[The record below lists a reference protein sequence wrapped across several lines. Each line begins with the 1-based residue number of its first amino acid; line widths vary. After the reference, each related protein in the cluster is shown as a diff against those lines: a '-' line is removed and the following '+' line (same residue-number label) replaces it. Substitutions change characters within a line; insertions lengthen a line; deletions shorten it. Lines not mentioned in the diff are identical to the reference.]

1 MCLRSFCFPFSI
13 PPSNRR
19 RRVSIRYG
27 AAKHVGP
34 PEEKFMLLRKSI
46 CRRCNFEPFLR
57 SCPGSG
63 FGEGF
68 LFLVAGT
75 VWGSLSH
82 GPGFAGFAHRNLLSI
97 TPFPKEW
104 LFCFCFASPCT
115 TQKCIVLSCRQSM
128 YANEG
133 KKTAPPLSCWIE
145 RSRQGLTFS
154 LISKW
159 LPFCSPAL
167 GGHVR
172 NNHSAVLGIHNRHNS
187 FGTVAWH
194 GRWTYPLPLC
204 SGGHSNAP
212 PGCNSS
218 VGKFACFCVQPAT
231 QQKKQKE
238 CAMIVTTNCDNIS
251 LFDG

>member
-1 MCLRSFCFPFSI
+1 MQTPHRIGNRFPSWLSVHPVCLLLGGVLVCVCLRSFCFPFSI

-97 TPFPKEW
+97 APFPKEW

-133 KKTAPPLSCWIE
+133 KK
-145 RSRQGLTFS
+145 R
-154 LISKW
+154 LIY
-159 LPFCSPAL
+159 CRA
-167 GGHVR
+167 G
-172 NNHSAVLGIHNRHNS
+172 
-187 FGTVAWH
+187 
-194 GRWTYPLPLC
+194 
-204 SGGHSNAP
+204 
-212 PGCNSS
+212 
-218 VGKFACFCVQPAT
+218 
-231 QQKKQKE
+231 
-238 CAMIVTTNCDNIS
+238 
-251 LFDG
+251 